1 MSEIEYYQN
10 YISPIPDFLYKYLN
24 LDILQRL
31 KGVSFFCG
39 MDYASKA
46 MYDFKFYA
54 SRYDHSLSVALIV
67 WRLTHDKKA
76 TLAGL
81 FHDISTPV
89 FSHVID
95 YMNED
100 YVNQESTEEYTERIL
115 AGSEELQEYL
125 KEDGISLEDIADFK
139 KYSVVDLDR
148 PKMCAD
154 RLDGILT
161 AGMAW
166 VKLVS
171 LEEAVSVIA
180 NSLVTINENGEKEI
194 SFNSYDTAAYV
205 RYMNEKIN
213 SLTHTKE
220 DMYMMLLLARI
231 VRRCLELGLFSYDDL
246 FVFQEQDVVD
256 IIEENRDNDTVLN
269 GLWEEFKT
277 IKQVDKPVN
286 ILIKQKS
293 LRPLVGSFRLN

>member
-10 YISPIPDFLYKYLN
+10 FISPIPDFLYKYLD

-39 MDYASKA
+39 MDYASKD
-46 MYDFKFYA
+46 MYDFKFYV

-100 YVNQESTEEYTERIL
+100 YVNQESTEEYTEKIL
-115 AGSEELQEYL
+115 ASSEELQRYL
-125 KEDGISLEDIADFK
+125 KEDGLSLEDIADFK
-139 KYSVVDLDR
+139 KYTVVDLDR

-166 VKLVS
+166 VKLVKV
-171 LEEAVSVIA
+171 EEAVQVIA
-180 NSLVTINENGEKEI
+180 NSLVTLNEDGEKEI

-231 VRRCLELGLFSYDDL
+231 VRRCLELNLFSYDDL
-246 FVFQEQDVVD
+246 FRMEEQQVVD
-256 IIEENRDNDTVLN
+256 IIESYRFQDTVLN
-269 GLWEEFKT
+269 GLWAEFRT
-277 IKQVDKPVN
+277 IREVDET
-286 ILIKQKS
+286 IDISIKQKT
-293 LRPLVGSFRLN
+293 LRPLVGTFRLN